1 MTTTRTGIKPYT
13 KKELAN
19 LYELSPRAFY
29 TLFKPHEE
37 TVGIKLGRYY
47 SIKQVESIFQKLG
60 LPNSLLQD
68 QLEVRN

>member
-1 MTTTRTGIKPYT
+1 MSRKAEIKPYT

-37 TVGIKLGRYY
+37 VVGTKLGRYY
-47 SIKQVESIFQKLG
+47 SIKQVEIIFSRLG
-60 LPNSLLQD
+60 IPNCMLSDEL
-68 QLEVRN
+68 